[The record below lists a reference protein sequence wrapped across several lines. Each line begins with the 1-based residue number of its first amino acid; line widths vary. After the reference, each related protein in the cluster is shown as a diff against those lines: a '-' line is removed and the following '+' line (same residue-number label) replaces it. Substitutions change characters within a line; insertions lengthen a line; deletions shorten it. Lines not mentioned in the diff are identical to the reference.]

1 MVLWQAWAN
10 TLQQWQWIGMLLAR
24 LAVGLLFML
33 SGAGKLFSSAR
44 REQMREALIAAR
56 IPEPKISAL
65 LVSLVECV
73 FGALLV
79 VGFLTQICCLMLTA
93 VMLAALSTIIVPGIK
108 AQSAVSW
115 LGDLLYLPEV
125 LYVAMLVWLFFSGP
139 GWLSLDHLILS
150 SPGP

>member
-1 MVLWQAWAN
+1 MALWRAWAN
-10 TLQQWQWIGMLLAR
+10 IFQQWRWIGMLLAR

-33 SGAGKLFSSAR
+33 SGAGKLFSPAR
-44 REQMREALIAAR
+44 REQIRQALIAAR

-79 VGFLTQICCLMLTA
+79 VGLLKQICCLMLTA
-93 VMLAALSTIIVPGIK
+93 VMLGALSTTIVRGIK
-108 AQSAVSW
+108 AQSAANW
-115 LGDLLYLPEV
+115 LGDFLYLPEV
-125 LYVAMLVWLFFSGP
+125 LYVVMLVLLFFSGP